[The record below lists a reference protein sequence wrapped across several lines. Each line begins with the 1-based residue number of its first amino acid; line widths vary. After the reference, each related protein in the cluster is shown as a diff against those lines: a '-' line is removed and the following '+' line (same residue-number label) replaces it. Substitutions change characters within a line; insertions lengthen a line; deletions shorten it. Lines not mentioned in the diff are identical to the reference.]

1 MVYFMSQKKIAQ
13 ENTEKQKE
21 LDLILQKSPEI
32 FVPKLGDMV
41 EGVVVSVDR
50 KRVVVD
56 IGGLAT
62 GIITGKEMQDNRHTV
77 SQLSPGDKVTAV
89 LIDEENQDGVML
101 LSLRKASQKKAW
113 EEFVKAYEQGTVIQ
127 VRANEANKGGLLVD
141 IDGVKG
147 FIPLSQLAP
156 LHYPRVEGANS
167 EKIFQKLTELVG
179 KTFHVKIITLDQ
191 ENKKLILSERAA
203 MDEEK
208 NESLANLK
216 VGQKVKG
223 KISGVVSYGIFVTFN
238 GLEGLVHI
246 SEIDWG
252 HVEDPKEYGKV
263 GDDVEVLVIGVDES
277 KISLSMKRL
286 KSDPWVEIAK
296 KYKLGDVIE
305 GIITR
310 VTPFGAFMKLE
321 EGVNGLIHLSEL
333 SHGLVKDPS
342 EFVELGKPVK
352 AKIITLDLDEHRIGL
367 SLKALQ
373 EKKEEMGEKKEKTEK
388 EKKTAKKEK
397 KEEVQ
402 EEEAEKKDDKPIK
415 KEKKG
420 KTEKE
425 KKPTKKEKK

>member
-1 MVYFMSQKKIAQ
+1 MVYFMSQKKIAKA
-13 ENTEKQKE
+13 NTEKQKE

-77 SQLSPGDKVTAV
+77 SKLSPGDQVTAV
-89 LIDEENQDGVML
+89 LVDEENQDGVML

-127 VRANEANKGGLLVD
+127 VRATEANKGGLLVD

-179 KTFHVKIITLDQ
+179 KTFNVKIITLDQ
-191 ENKKLILSERAA
+191 DNKKLILSERAA

-208 NESLANLK
+208 NESLSSLK

-388 EKKTAKKEK
+388 EKKAAKKEK

-402 EEEAEKKDDKPIK
+402 EEKAEKKDDKPIK

-425 KKPTKKEKK
+425 KKPAKKEKK